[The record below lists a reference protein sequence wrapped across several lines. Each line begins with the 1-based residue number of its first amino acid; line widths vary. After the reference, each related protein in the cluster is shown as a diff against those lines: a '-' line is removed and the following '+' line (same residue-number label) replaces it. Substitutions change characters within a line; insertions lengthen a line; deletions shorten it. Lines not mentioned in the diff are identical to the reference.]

1 VQAIILAA
9 GAGLRLGDPKR
20 RPKCMRKIGGRPLVH
35 HQVEA
40 LARAGI
46 DDLTI
51 VVGYEHEQVRQ
62 SVGPRARYL
71 TNEDF
76 ATTNSMYSFL
86 LARPAVRG
94 DVLVLNSDVFFHP
107 DLLDLLLDAGA
118 DALLYDA
125 RSGDDDE
132 QMKIRLDGDR
142 LVEMSKSLPEDQVS
156 GENLGMLYLSERTA
170 NAAFDAAYTLTE
182 EGELRAWLATA
193 VNAAAQT
200 HDIRCVDVDGAPWVE
215 IDFPEDLDRARL
227 VVYPAVA
234 SAIDA
239 CDRAPGDS
247 PLLRSVS

>member
-1 VQAIILAA
+1 
-9 GAGLRLGDPKR
+9 
-20 RPKCMRKIGGRPLVH
+20 MRKIGGRPLVH
-35 HQVEA
+35 HQVQA

-51 VVGYEHEQVRQ
+51 VVGYEQEQVRR
-62 SVGPRARYL
+62 SVGVHARYV
-71 TNEDF
+71 TNEDY

-86 LARPAVRG
+86 LARPVVCD
-94 DVLVLNSDVFFHP
+94 DVVVLNSDVFFHP
-107 DLLDLLLDAGA
+107 DLLDVLLDAGA
-118 DALLYDA
+118 DALLYDG

-142 LVEMSKSLPEDQVS
+142 LVEMSKSLPVHQVS

-170 NAAFDAAYTLTE
+170 NAAFDAAHTLTE
-182 EGELRAWLATA
+182 EGELRAWLAMA
-193 VNAAAQT
+193 VNAAARA
-200 HDIRCVDVDGAPWVE
+200 HHIRCVDVDGAPWVE

-227 VVYPAVA
+227 EVYPAVA

-239 CDRAPGDS
+239 ADRKLGDS